1 MRALRLLDD
10 ADERPDVDERADE
23 RLRVDR
29 FRDDEYDLLP
39 VARLLTERL
48 DERLRLDRLL
58 WALRDVGRRADE
70 VEREE
75 RLEWLRDLAFEAD
88 REVLRLRAREDELP
102 RLREATERLP
112 PRLAPRF
119 PPPRP
124 PRANT
129 SGAAIRSTRPITN
142 KLIDLWSS
150 NLIS

>member
-1 MRALRLLDD
+1 MRLLDD

-112 PRLAPRF
+112 PRLAPRLF

-142 KLIDLWSS
+142 KLIDLRSS